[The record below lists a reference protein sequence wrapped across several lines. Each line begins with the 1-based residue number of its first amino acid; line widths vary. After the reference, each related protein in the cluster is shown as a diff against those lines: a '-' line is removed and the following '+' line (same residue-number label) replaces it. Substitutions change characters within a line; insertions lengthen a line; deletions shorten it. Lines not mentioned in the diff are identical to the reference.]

1 MLSVYWGAQYIP
13 SGLVSVVFGLTP
25 IFTGL
30 FAALWLAERAVTP
43 LRIAGL
49 LLSIAGLI
57 VIFDVGLNLGSNSA
71 FGIGG
76 VLMGVIFHSLSTV
89 WVKRIAS
96 NLSALSMAT
105 GSLAI
110 SAPLFVLT
118 WWLFDGVLPAEI
130 PQRTLLSI
138 TYLGIVGSVIGYLM
152 FFYVL
157 KHSRATQVGLIPL
170 ITPVLALFIGHHLN
184 AEVITLNVWA
194 GTMLVILGLAVF
206 QWGSVLLRR
215 LRAMRQPPEAVEVE
229 FEEA

>member
-1 MLSVYWGAQYIP
+1 
-13 SGLVSVVFGLTP
+13 
-25 IFTGL
+25 
-30 FAALWLAERAVTP
+30 
-43 LRIAGL
+43 
-49 LLSIAGLI
+49 
-57 VIFDVGLNLGSNSA
+57 
-71 FGIGG
+71 
-76 VLMGVIFHSLSTV
+76 
-89 WVKRIAS
+89 
-96 NLSALSMAT
+96 MAT